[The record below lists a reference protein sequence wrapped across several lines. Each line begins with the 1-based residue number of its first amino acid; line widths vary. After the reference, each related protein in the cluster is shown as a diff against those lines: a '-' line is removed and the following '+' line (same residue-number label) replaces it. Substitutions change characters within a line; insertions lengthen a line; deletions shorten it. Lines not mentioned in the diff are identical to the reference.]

1 MKTVRTKKK
10 FIKRSEA
17 IASTLDS
24 VTAAF
29 SNVVSQLAT
38 LQDTATD
45 AIAEEEAKI
54 ADAQAEI
61 SNLRE
66 VLTRT
71 SHIKDNISNLLS

>member
-1 MKTVRTKKK
+1 MKGKVKLKK
-10 FIKRSEA
+10 SESISSA
-17 IASTLDS
+17 LDS

-38 LQDTATD
+38 LQDTATE

-54 ADAQAEI
+54 ADAQNEI

>member
-1 MKTVRTKKK
+1 MKKK

-38 LQDTATD
+38 LQDTATE

-54 ADAQAEI
+54 ADAQNEI
-61 SNLRE
+61 INLRE

>member
-1 MKTVRTKKK
+1 MKKK
-10 FIKRSEA
+10 VKLKKSESISSA
-17 IASTLDS
+17 LDS
-24 VTAAF
+24 VIVAF

-38 LQDTATD
+38 LQDTATE

-54 ADAQAEI
+54 ADAQREI

-71 SHIKDNISNLLS
+71 SNIKDNISNLLS